1 MNTKPLY
8 MHRSHD
14 VALTLVV
21 LIYVQLA
28 YSSSI
33 IGVAWIDLIAKLNL
47 SYTFVGAISVIG
59 AVLSM
64 ISMMLGGSLVSHIGA
79 RRTILYS
86 TPLMLIS
93 HAGLAMLPSPA
104 VLIAVNFGWGLGF
117 GAMLVACTSV
127 VIDWE
132 RERRKRAIDIFQASW
147 NIAAIA
153 GALLGG
159 ALLSWQWTFV
169 GLMWLAFYTL
179 LPLWVCVFFASFP
192 GSGIVEEAV
201 NPLQSLA
208 ILTHYRELMILG
220 LMMILVTFVQNIGQT
235 WSPIYLNVLGANPL
249 ISGAALAA
257 FQSATAIFRL
267 INGVLVQKFGA
278 KSVLFGGAFTI
289 CISAVLLYAVTNQYI
304 VLLAFILMG
313 AAIAGTQPTALSI
326 GVRLHPT
333 KSAAVTG
340 GIMALGEV
348 GFSISTPLIGWIA
361 DVVSLPFAMALALPC
376 GIAMLIAVA
385 FIPRSTS

>member
-14 VALTLVV
+14 VALVLVV
-21 LIYVQLA
+21 LIYLQLA
-28 YSSSI
+28 FSFST
-33 IGVAWIDLIAKLNL
+33 IGVAWIDLIAKLKL

-64 ISMMLGGSLVSHIGA
+64 VSMMLGGSLVSHIGA
-79 RRTILYS
+79 RRTILLT
-86 TPLMLIS
+86 TPLMLLS
-93 HAGLAMLPSPA
+93 HAGLALLPSPA
-104 VLIAVNFGWGLGF
+104 TLIAVNFGWGLGF
-117 GAMLVACTSV
+117 GALLVACTAV

-132 RERRKRAIDIFQASW
+132 RERRKRAIDVFQASW
-147 NIAAIA
+147 NIASIV

-159 ALLSWQWTFV
+159 TLLSWQWTFV
-169 GLMWLAFYTL
+169 DVMWLAFYTL
-179 LPLWVCVFFASFP
+179 LPLWLCVFLASFP
-192 GSGIVEEAV
+192 GSGIVEEASH
-201 NPLQSLA
+201 PLQSLA

-220 LMMILVTFVQNIGQT
+220 FMMIMVTFVQNIGQT
-235 WSPIYLNVLGANPL
+235 WSPIYLDTLGASPF

-257 FQSATAIFRL
+257 FQSATAVFRL
-267 INGVLVQKFGA
+267 INGVLVQKYGA
-278 KSVLFGGAFTI
+278 KSVLFCGAVAI
-289 CISAVLLYAVTNQYI
+289 CVSAVLLYTVNNQYV
-304 VLLAFILMG
+304 VLLAFIIMG

-326 GVRLHPT
+326 GVKLHPT
-333 KSAAVTG
+333 KSSAVTG
-340 GIMALGEV
+340 GIMALGEL
-348 GFSISTPLIGWIA
+348 GFSISTPLIGWTA